1 MTDLQQT
8 QRTSGENLTPDVAII
23 GAGPAGLAA
32 AIAAADQGANVL
44 LLERDSRS
52 GGILQQC
59 IHNGFGLHYFGEE
72 LTGPEYAA
80 RFADEA
86 AKRSDSVAL
95 LSDTMVLSLSG
106 DRTIM
111 AVNPHDGPLTIKPG
125 AVVLAMGCRE
135 RTRGAL
141 GIPGTR
147 PAGVYTAGAAQR
159 LVNLDGYLPG
169 RRVVILGSGDIG
181 LIMARRLTWEGAKV
195 LMVCELMPY
204 SSGLNRNIVQCL
216 RDYDIPLH
224 FNTTVSQVHGR
235 ERVEAVTIVSVD
247 EKRQPIPGSQR
258 RIECDTLLLSV
269 GLLPENELTRMA
281 GIQLDPVTGGAVVD
295 ERRQTS
301 LSGVFACGNVLQVH
315 DLVDHVSREAEIAG
329 KHAAMFA
336 LAGSVTSPSLNTPSL
351 NIKAGGFT
359 RYVVPQRISANPT
372 GSIDLYFR
380 VSDAL
385 KPARLTV
392 KTDSGQVLL
401 TRRKQAMTP
410 GEMEHVTID
419 AAKLTD
425 DVTVYT
431 EAM

>member
-1 MTDLQQT
+1 MTNSANGI
-8 QRTSGENLTPDVAII
+8 RNPDVAVI

-32 AIAAADQGANVL
+32 AIAAADQGARVL
-44 LLERDSRS
+44 MLERDAHP

-80 RFADEA
+80 RFVDEA
-86 AKRSDSVAL
+86 GKRGSIEL
-95 LSDTMVLSLSG
+95 LSDTMVLSLSH
-106 DRTIM
+106 DRTIT
-111 AVNPHDGPLTIKPG
+111 AVNASEGPLTIQPW

-169 RRVVILGSGDIG
+169 RRIVVLGSGDIG

-216 RDYDIPLH
+216 RDYDIPLY
-224 FNTTVSQVHGR
+224 FNTTVARVHGR
-235 ERVEAVTIVSVD
+235 ERVEGVTVVSVD
-247 EKRQPIPGSQR
+247 ENRQPIPSTER
-258 RIECDTLLLSV
+258 YVECDTLLLSV

-281 GIQLDPVTGGAVVD
+281 GIELDSVTGGAVVD

-301 LSGVFACGNVLQVH
+301 APGVFACGNVLQVH

-329 KHAAMFA
+329 RYAAQFA
-336 LAGSVTSPSLNTPSL
+336 VSGRLPPPALTVRGE
-351 NIKAGGFT
+351 GYT
-359 RYVVPQRISANPT
+359 RYVVPQKISAEPT
-372 GSIDLYFR
+372 GTVDLYFR
-380 VSDAL
+380 VKDAV

-392 KTDSGQVLL
+392 KTADGRTIL
-401 TRRKQAMTP
+401 TRRKQTMTP
-410 GEMEHVTID
+410 GEMEHVTVD
-419 AAKLTD
+419 ASKLSGD
-425 DVTVYT
+425 IIVQT
-431 EAM
+431 EAV

>member
-1 MTDLQQT
+1 MTGVRVT
-8 QRTSGENLTPDVAII
+8 DVAII

-32 AIAAADQGANVL
+32 AITAADNGANVL
-44 LLERDSRS
+44 LLERDSHP
-52 GGILQQC
+52 GGILRQC

-86 AKRSDSVAL
+86 AKRAGRVTL
-95 LSDTMVLSLSG
+95 MTDTMALSLSG
-106 DRTIM
+106 DRTIT

-169 RRVVILGSGDIG
+169 RRAVILGSGDIG

-195 LMVCELMPY
+195 LMVCELMNY
-204 SSGLNRNIVQCL
+204 SSGLNRNISQCL
-216 RDYDIPLH
+216 RDYGIPLH
-224 FNTTVSQVHGR
+224 FNTTVSRVHGA

-247 EKRQPIPGSQR
+247 DKRQAIPGSER
-258 RIECDTLLLSV
+258 LVECDTLLLSV

-281 GIQLDPVTGGAVVD
+281 GIELDPATGGAVVD

-301 LSGVFACGNVLQVH
+301 LPGVFACGNVLQVH
-315 DLVDHVSREAEIAG
+315 DLADHVSREAETAG
-329 KHAAMFA
+329 RYAARFA
-336 LAGSVTSPSLNTPSL
+336 AAGSLPAPALRVR
-351 NIKAGGFT
+351 AEGFT
-359 RYVVPQRISANPT
+359 RYVVPQRISAKPE
-372 GSIDLYFR
+372 GLIDLYYR
-380 VSDAL
+380 VSDAV
-385 KPARLTV
+385 KPARLVV
-392 KTDSGQVLL
+392 KSSDGGTILS
-401 TRRKQAMTP
+401 RRKQAMTP
-410 GEMEHVTID
+410 GEMERASID
-419 AAKLTD
+419 SAKLSGD
-425 DVTVYT
+425 TVVLT
-431 EAM
+431 EAI

>member
-1 MTDLQQT
+1 MTDI
-8 QRTSGENLTPDVAII
+8 RKADIAII

-32 AIAAADQGANVL
+32 AIAAADKGADVL
-44 LLERDSRS
+44 LLERDSRP

-72 LTGPEYAA
+72 LTGPEYAS

-86 AKRSDSVAL
+86 FKRAARITIL
-95 LSDTMVLSLSG
+95 QDTMALSLSG
-106 DRTIM
+106 DRTIT
-111 AVNPHDGPLTIKPG
+111 AVNPHDGPLTIQPG

-181 LIMARRLTWEGAKV
+181 LIMARRLTWEGARV

-216 RDYDIPLH
+216 RDYDIPLS
-224 FNTTVSQVHGR
+224 FNTTVACVHGR

-247 EKRQPIPGSQR
+247 EKRQPIPGSER
-258 RIECDTLLLSV
+258 RVECDTLLLSV
-269 GLLPENELTRMA
+269 GLVPENELTRMA
-281 GIQLDPVTGGAVVD
+281 GIRIDSVTGGAVVD

-301 LSGVFACGNVLQVH
+301 LPGVFACGNVLQVH

-329 KHAAMFA
+329 RYAAEFA
-336 LAGSVTSPSLNTPSL
+336 ASGGLSAPSTGVRAEGL
-351 NIKAGGFT
+351 T
-359 RYVVPQRISANPT
+359 RYVVPQRISEKPK
-372 GSIDLYFR
+372 GRIDLYFR
-380 VSDAL
+380 VKDAV

-392 KTDSGQVLL
+392 QTADGRTLL

-410 GEMEHVTID
+410 GEMEHVTVD
-419 AAKLTD
+419 AAALTGD
-425 DVTVYT
+425 IAVRT
-431 EAM
+431 EAV